1 MYAQSDLRM
10 GIHLD
15 LVSSW
20 FSPKMG
26 GIQKDGAR
34 PGISGGLVMEYYF
47 AENYGFLSGLSLSSV
62 GGNLSYNDTVF
73 IKTGQDQL
81 VKINPGTTVSYG
93 LSYLSIPLGLKLKSN
108 EIGYFTYFAQIGFL
122 PQFNLGS
129 RAKATESQLNKDNV
143 PEEINL
149 FNLSYFFGG
158 GVEYN
163 IGGQTS
169 LMASIIFNNG
179 FTDVLSDNDYKAG
192 LNFLTLRLGILF

>member
-1 MYAQSDLRM
+1 M

-108 EIGYFTYFAQIGFL
+108 EIGHFTYFAQIGFL

>member
-1 MYAQSDLRM
+1 LYAQSDLRM

>member
-1 MYAQSDLRM
+1 M

-15 LVSSW
+15 LMSSW
-20 FSPKMG
+20 FSPKTG

-34 PGISGGLVMEYYF
+34 PGLSGGLVMEYYF
-47 AENYGFLSGLSLSSV
+47 SENYGFVSGLSLSSA
-62 GGNLSYNDTVF
+62 GGTVSYEDTVY
-73 IKTGQDQL
+73 IQTGQKD
-81 VKINPGTTVSYG
+81 VKINPGTSVSYTLG
-93 LSYLSIPLGLKLKSN
+93 YLSIPLGIKLKSN

-129 RAKATESQLNKDNV
+129 KAKASEGQLNKDNV

-169 LMASIIFNNG
+169 LMAGIFFNNG
-179 FTDVLSDNDYKAG
+179 FADVLSDNDYKAG
-192 LNFLTLRLGILF
+192 LNYLTLRLGIMF